1 MPRYVIHIG
10 PHKTGTT
17 YLQHAFTALRSQF
30 AARGIDYPQE
40 WGGTHGHHQLAT
52 TLHTDASLRTA
63 FDRLNRSG
71 AETILLSSESFAY
84 CSDAEVE
91 ALHDLLAGEPAIVVF
106 YCRRW
111 SELIPSIWRETMK
124 HGSLLTLPEFT
135 LQCLGDPVASHVV
148 NFSQILARYAR
159 FFGPNALR
167 IASYNRVIE
176 TGEDLLPHFCRH
188 FLAWPDPP
196 PTGLGRIN
204 ESLDMVDSEIIRAL
218 NALEWTRAREGRQ
231 RLYHRY
237 IAAKSSLPIQSIV
250 EGAMQFTVDAVRIDD
265 ASSTLAP
272 LHTTLSTHYGY
283 AMVEPLP
290 PEGLFAPR
298 CTDVNYIRNDYLF
311 ADGTM
316 EKLRGIHKT
325 LLQAA

>member
-1 MPRYVIHIG
+1 MPRYVIHVG

-17 YLQHAFTALRSQF
+17 YLQHGFAALRSQF
-30 AARGIDYPQE
+30 ATRGIDYPGE
-40 WGGTHGHHQLAT
+40 WGGIHGHHQLAI
-52 TLHTDASLRTA
+52 TLRTDASLQTA
-63 FDRLNRSG
+63 FDRFNRSG

-84 CSDAEVE
+84 SSDADVE

-111 SELIPSIWRETMK
+111 SELIPSIWRETLK

-135 LQCLGDPVASHVV
+135 LQCLGDPVNSHVV
-148 NFSQILARYAR
+148 NFSQVLARYAR

-176 TGEDLLPHFCRH
+176 TSDDLLSHFCRH

-196 PTGLGRIN
+196 PSGLGRVN

-218 NALEWTRAREGRQ
+218 NALEWTRAREDRQ

-237 IAAKSSLPIQSIV
+237 IEAKPSLPIQSIV
-250 EGAMQFTVDAVRIDD
+250 ESAMQFTVDAVRIDD
-265 ASSTLAP
+265 TSPALAR
-272 LHTTLSTHYGY
+272 LHATLSDHYRY

-290 PEGLFAPR
+290 PGGLFAPR
-298 CTDVNYIRNDYLF
+298 CSDVDYIRNDYLF
-311 ADGTM
+311 ADGIM
-316 EKLRGIHKT
+316 EKLRGIQKT
-325 LLQAA
+325 LLQAG